1 MNKTHNLSR
10 RALVAAGVIVLAL
23 APMTA
28 SAGKPAGSS
37 GSGTIGLVVL
47 NGATEAH
54 HGGQVTFNVTT
65 SNTRP
70 FVSLNCYQGG
80 TWVYAASAGFFS
92 GYPWSTD
99 FTLASGSWPSGDA
112 ECTARLYSTKDGTR
126 TTTLAPLLNFHVGA

>member
-1 MNKTHNLSR
+1 MNRTHNLCR
-10 RALVAAGVIVLAL
+10 RALVAAGLIAVAL

-28 SAGKPAGSS
+28 SAGKPAAST
-37 GSGTIGLVVL
+37 GSGTVALVVL

-65 SNTRP
+65 SNSRP

-80 TWVYAASAGFFS
+80 VWVYAASAGYFPD
-92 GYPWSTD
+92 YPWSKN
-99 FTLASGSWPSGDA
+99 FTLASGTWTAGEAD
-112 ECTARLYSTKDGTR
+112 CTARLYSTKDGTR